1 MAKTWLK
8 QIEMTAKLCKITES
22 DWPVAAILKLRGI
35 AQVWGQNLDE
45 AKPELTWA
53 EFKTAFGRQFGTDE
67 LESTHRHNLAAV
79 VWNKTDNPNSYFQR
93 YEFAAAPIASKL
105 TDGEKIHQFKTQGPP
120 FLARYLIERQVT
132 TWDDVKTACEIK
144 SQMAMQMGITT
155 QSSLMRQRGQ
165 PNPPM
170 IVPTYNPTRAP
181 RNGPAP
187 FSAAPRNS
195 IQGNTNTG
203 FFTNRRQS
211 AVHPFS
217 RPSGPSQV
225 NFRRDSNVGRR
236 DSGPTPME
244 IDNVSC
250 FNCHG
255 NHKAADCRKPPTCHE
270 CGQPGHYKAEC
281 PTRNRSHSA
290 TGSTYRH
297 HRNRPEPSAH
307 MTVVEPH
314 EFDPHAFPLV
324 VVPLVAAG
332 TTFDALVD
340 NGANVNV
347 VSEET
352 LEKIRLLDPTAIES
366 EERVNQPMPIRQALG
381 ESDSEGAL
389 GQVVVRVTVGSMVHS
404 IRATLVRK
412 LARDMFLGI
421 PWMAKYKPHMDW
433 EQYTLTWTYR
443 GQAYDVKAKSKPSTK
458 LLAELKE
465 PQLSNMHVDMQK
477 FAKNIDAKDTVDA
490 GLIWVLQTA
499 APDAKEE
506 PVLVENRSSLTAEQ
520 QQQVD
525 ALVKEYANDVFAP
538 LSLLPD
544 PRPGF
549 DHEIPTGEASPIAKK
564 AYKMSPL
571 ELRALREQLD
581 ELLELGYVQP
591 STSPWAAPVLFVKK
605 KDGSL
610 RLCIDYRGLNA
621 VTIKNKYPLPLLDEF
636 FDRFQGAKY
645 FSKLDL
651 QQGYHQLRI
660 ADADIP
666 KTAFSTRYGHF
677 EYRVMPFGLTNA
689 PASFQALM
697 NHIFQEHMDQHVV
710 VFLDDILVYSKTFAA
725 HLEHVRE
732 TLELLRQHKLHA
744 KRSKC
749 EFGTSSVVFLG
760 HVISDKGISADPAKT
775 AALRTWPVPTNVQQL
790 RSFLGFINFYR
801 RVMPRLAWVAA
812 PLFKLLNDGAN
823 RDKTKTRPLVQ
834 WGPAEQVAFD
844 GLRHILTTSPVVIP
858 GDPNLPYTM
867 ETDASNDATG
877 GVLYQWIDG
886 KKHPVAYESRT
897 LKTAERNY
905 PVHEKELLAIV
916 HACRAWRSYVLG
928 APENVV
934 YTDHASLKF
943 IFTQPHLSQRVTR
956 WVEFLAPYNLSIRYK
971 PGKTNVAADALSRLE
986 ISSMQPLHHIDTW
999 DWPLLVPEFLTSGT
1013 LPSGTD
1019 PAIKK
1024 LVRQQAPS
1032 FVVEDGKLSRVVEN
1046 APVPFVPYVER
1057 MDRLVE
1063 LHADLGH
1070 LGQSGT
1076 YDLAKTRMWWPTLR
1090 SDIKT
1095 MTRECQP
1102 CQLVKPGSRSV
1113 APLHPL
1119 APARPFERWGID
1131 FIGRMPLT
1139 KQGNRWIVTAI
1150 DYATNWPI
1158 ARALPDATAEAVAT
1172 FLYEEIFLQFGCP
1185 SEIVSDRGA
1194 NFMPDVLQR
1203 YLQKLHIKHMATS
1216 AYHPRANGKCERLNG
1231 VIGHMLNKY
1240 VGSHRVRWDQYLHQ
1254 ALFACRVHISQRTQ
1268 VSPFKLVYGIE
1279 PRIPHDPVRP
1289 FLFDFSDPSDFL
1301 EHRRKTFK
1309 EIDELRE
1316 AHLQTQ
1322 QDAASSM
1329 VKAHEESHVV
1339 EDAKFAV
1346 GDFVLVK
1353 NYGRKKLEPHWYG
1366 PLEVVR
1372 VTPLS
1377 TYQLRWGDG
1386 TPKEDLVHQDRLKIA
1401 VAPSDEAQ
1409 RKVWFARTKHTMEAA
1424 RDNDDDG
1431 LPDDFFE
1438 DADSR
1443 RVVDMRTQQ
1452 RATEEYHARRG
1463 PNYQAPMMGSA
1474 ADAARVYREELAKNP
1489 PARRPRRIQQL
1500 QMMQLPLL
1508 TPTPSS
1514 LPAYCLED
1522 CSALIW

>member
-1 MAKTWLK
+1 MPETDTTTVDAPRRVTLPSDVETFDFAYRDPYAAKIWIN
-8 QIEMTAKLCKITES
+8 QIALAAKLCRLPET
-22 DWPVAAILKLRGI
+22 DWPAAAILKLRSV
-35 AQVWGQNLDE
+35 AQVWGQNLIQ
-45 AKPELTWA
+45 AQPEITWLL
-53 EFKTAFGRQFGTDE
+53 FKAAFNRQFGSEE
-67 LESTHRHNLAAV
+67 LESVHRANLAATI
-79 VWNKTDNPNSYFQR
+79 WEKSDTPNSYFQR
-93 YEFAAAPIASKL
+93 YEFAATPIADVL

-120 FLARYLIERQVT
+120 FLSRFLIERQVK

-144 SQMAMQMGITT
+144 SQMSQQLGIT
-155 QSSLMRQRGQ
+155 SPSALMRQSGRHHSPPRSNFSPAPAFV
-165 PNPPM
+165 PN
-170 IVPTYNPTRAP
+170 RAP
-181 RNGPAP
+181 RNVVFNQPVAGPRA
-187 FSAAPRNS
+187 S
-195 IQGNTNTG
+195 ISGNTSTG

-217 RPSGPSQV
+217 RPAGPSQV
-225 NFRRDSNVGRR
+225 QFRRDSNVGRR

-244 IDNVSC
+244 IDNISC
-250 FNCHG
+250 FNCRG
-255 NHKAADCRKPPTCHE
+255 NHKAAECRKPPLCHE
-270 CGQPGHYKAEC
+270 CGQPGHYKANC
-281 PTRNRSHSA
+281 PTKNSSQSSNNHR
-290 TGSTYRH
+290 RH
-297 HRNRPEPSAH
+297 QNNYQQPAAN

-324 VVPLVAAG
+324 VVPVIVAE

-352 LEKIRLLDPTAIES
+352 LERIRLLDPTAIES
-366 EERVNQPMPIRQALG
+366 EERVSQPMPVRQALG
-381 ESDSEGAL
+381 ESNDEGAL

-412 LARDMFLGI
+412 LARDIFLGI

-433 EQYTLTWTYR
+433 EQYTLAWTYR
-443 GQAYDVKAKSKPSTK
+443 GQDYQVKAKSKPSPQ

-465 PQLSNMHVDMQK
+465 PRLGNMHVDMQK
-477 FAKNIDAKDTVDA
+477 FIKNVDAKDTVDA
-490 GLIWVLQTA
+490 GMIWVMQTA
-499 APDAKEE
+499 TPDASTKTDQ
-506 PVLVENRSSLTAEQ
+506 VENKSNPTAEQ

-525 ALVKEYANDVFAP
+525 SLVEEYANDVFAP
-538 LSLLPD
+538 LTDLPD
-544 PRPGF
+544 HRPGF
-549 DHEIPTGEASPIAKK
+549 DHEIPTGDAAPVAKK

-571 ELRALREQLD
+571 ELRVLREQLD
-581 ELLELGYVQP
+581 ELLELGYIQP

-610 RLCIDYRGLNA
+610 RLCVDYRGLNA
-621 VTIKNKYPLPLLDEF
+621 VTTKNKYPLPLLDEF

-645 FSKLDL
+645 FSKMDL

-660 ADADIP
+660 ADDDIP
-666 KTAFSTRYGHF
+666 KTAFSTRYGHY

-697 NHIFQEHMDQHVV
+697 NHIFNEHLDKHVV
-710 VFLDDILVYSKTFAA
+710 VFLDDILVYSKTFTD
-725 HLEHVRE
+725 HLEHLRQA
-732 TLELLRQHKLHA
+732 LERLRQHKLHA

-749 EFGTSSVVFLG
+749 EFGTSSVVFVG
-760 HVISDKGISADPAKT
+760 HVISSEGISADPAKT
-775 AALRTWPVPTNVQQL
+775 AVLHTWPVPTNVQQL

-801 RVMPRLAWVAA
+801 RVMPRLAWVAG
-812 PLFKLLNDGAN
+812 PLFKLLNDGADRN
-823 RDKTKTRPLVQ
+823 KTKTRPLAQ
-834 WGPAEQVAFD
+834 WGPAEQAAFD
-844 GLRHILTTSPVVIP
+844 GLRHILTTAPVVIP
-858 GDPNLPYTM
+858 GDPSMPFIM
-867 ETDASNDATG
+867 ETDSSNDATG
-877 GVLYQWIDG
+877 GVLYQWLDG
-886 KKHPVAYESRT
+886 KKHPVAFESRT
-897 LKTAERNY
+897 LKPAERNY

-928 APENVV
+928 AQENVV
-934 YTDHASLKF
+934 YTDHASLKY

-986 ISSMQPLHHIDTW
+986 ISSVQPIRHIDTW
-999 DWPLLVPEFLTSGT
+999 DWPLLVPDFLTSGT
-1013 LPSGTD
+1013 LPPGTD

-1032 FVVEDGKLSRVVEN
+1032 FVVEDGELSRIVDNV
-1046 APVPFVPYVER
+1046 PVPFIPYVER
-1057 MDRLVE
+1057 TDRLVE
-1063 LHADLGH
+1063 LHSDLGH

-1076 YDLAKTRMWWPTLR
+1076 YDLAKSRMWWPTLR
-1090 SDIKT
+1090 SDIKK
-1095 MTRECQP
+1095 MTRECRP
-1102 CQLVKPGSRSV
+1102 CQLVKPGDRSV

-1139 KQGNRWIVTAI
+1139 KQGNRWIITAI
-1150 DYATNWPI
+1150 DYATNWPV

-1185 SEIVSDRGA
+1185 SEIVSDRGS
-1194 NFMPDVLQR
+1194 NFMSDVLQR
-1203 YLQKLHIKHMATS
+1203 YLQKLNIKHMATS
-1216 AYHPRANGKCERLNG
+1216 AYHPRSNGKCERLNG

-1240 VGSHRVRWDQYLHQ
+1240 VGAHRVRWDQYLHQ

-1279 PRIPHDPVRP
+1279 PRIPQDPVRP

-1316 AHLQTQ
+1316 AHLQSQ
-1322 QDAASSM
+1322 QTAASDM
-1329 VKAHEESHVV
+1329 VKRHAESHVI

-1386 TPKEDLVHQDRLKIA
+1386 ALKEDLVHQDRLKSA
-1401 VAPSDEAQ
+1401 RAPDDEAH
-1409 RKVWFARTKHTMEAA
+1409 RKIW
-1424 RDNDDDG
+1424 
-1431 LPDDFFE
+1431 
-1438 DADSR
+1438 
-1443 RVVDMRTQQ
+1443 
-1452 RATEEYHARRG
+1452 
-1463 PNYQAPMMGSA
+1463 
-1474 ADAARVYREELAKNP
+1474 
-1489 PARRPRRIQQL
+1489 
-1500 QMMQLPLL
+1500 
-1508 TPTPSS
+1508 
-1514 LPAYCLED
+1514 
-1522 CSALIW
+1522 CSALVW